1 MRRPRR
7 PSAREYVETLELIRV
22 RARVLADTF
31 QATGAADHFRWAGGM
46 NDVEALRD
54 ALDAY
59 DLMRWNSDDGDDDK
73 EAEP

>member
-1 MRRPRR
+1 M
-7 PSAREYVETLELIRV
+7 SLAHGWMSYEHMKALELIRV

-31 QATGAADHFRWAGGM
+31 QATSAGDHFRWTGGM

-59 DLMRWNSDDGDDDK
+59 DLKRWGDDDDGDSDGDR
-73 EAEP
+73 